1 MSVRILS
8 AAQMRWADAA
18 AMAAGMTGFDL
29 MDRAGKAV
37 TDAVLEHMPDFGRV
51 VIVTGSG
58 NNGGDGFAAARY
70 LRQRGVP
77 VTLVMLTPLD
87 QLPENVRLHA
97 QLARDVGAKLREA
110 VCDVSFTEL
119 NRWLARAVIVV
130 DAILGSG
137 VNRVLAGRVA
147 EAVAQINLSGRPVLS
162 IDIASGLNADTG
174 QVMGDAIHAGY
185 TLPVAACKWG
195 YWMGHGPEYSGTL
208 LPVACIGIEDALLCR
223 AWSAVADP
231 SACEHTVPLNS
242 ANFIDVEAMERGWP
256 RRSRLSHKGSFGHV
270 WVFGG
275 SPGFTGAPKLA
286 ALGALASGAGLVS
299 MVCPDEVWPVVA
311 AGSLEA
317 MVHSH
322 SSRCWQSDD
331 AEEVVAQADAVVA
344 GPGWGIGQQSLLTRL
359 LATSRP
365 LLLDADALNMI
376 AADARLQASVR
387 ERSGVTVLTPHPG
400 EAARML
406 GCSVDEVQ
414 ADRKRSVL
422 KLARCYASW
431 VVLKGHE
438 TLISSPAGDLTLNP
452 FGSPQLAVAG
462 SGDVLAGMLGRQLA
476 FWRRQGG
483 DIGSMIA
490 AAVALHGS
498 AGERSG
504 WYLASEL
511 AGVVASM
518 RQSIEKRH

>member
-8 AAQMRWADAA
+8 AAQMRWADAETVA
-18 AMAAGMTGFDL
+18 TGISGFDL

-77 VTLVMLTPLD
+77 VTLVMLTPFD
-87 QLPENVRLHA
+87 QLSETVRLHA

-110 VCDVSFTEL
+110 VCDASFTEL

-137 VNRVLAGRVA
+137 VNRVLEGRVA

-162 IDIASGLNADTG
+162 IDIASGLNADSG
-174 QVMGDAIHAGY
+174 QVMGDAIHASY
-185 TLPVAACKWG
+185 TLPIAACKWG

-208 LPVACIGIEDALLCR
+208 LPVAFIGIEDQLLCH

-231 SACEHTVPLNS
+231 SAAEDTVALNS
-242 ANFIDVEAMERGWP
+242 ANFINVEAMERGWP

-275 SPGFTGAPKLA
+275 SPGYTGAAKLA
-286 ALGALASGAGLVS
+286 ALGALAAGSGLVS
-299 MVCPDEVWPVVA
+299 VVCPDQVWPIVA
-311 AGSLEA
+311 SGSLES
-317 MVHSH
+317 MVHSQ
-322 SSRCWQSDD
+322 SSPCWQSQE
-331 AEEVVAQADAVVA
+331 AGEVIAQADAVVA
-344 GPGWGIGQQSLLTRL
+344 GPGWGCEQKSMLVRL
-359 LATSRP
+359 LASSHP

-376 AADARLQASVR
+376 AADTDLQLRVRARAA
-387 ERSGVTVLTPHPG
+387 VTVLTPHPG
-400 EAARML
+400 EAARLL
-406 GCSVDEVQ
+406 GCSADEIQ
-414 ADRKRSVL
+414 MDRKRSVL
-422 KLARCYASW
+422 RLASRYGSW

-438 TLISSPAGDLTLNP
+438 TLIASPAGDLTLNP

-483 DIGSMIA
+483 DIGSMMA

-498 AGERSG
+498 AGERPG

-518 RQSIEKRH
+518 RQSIERRH